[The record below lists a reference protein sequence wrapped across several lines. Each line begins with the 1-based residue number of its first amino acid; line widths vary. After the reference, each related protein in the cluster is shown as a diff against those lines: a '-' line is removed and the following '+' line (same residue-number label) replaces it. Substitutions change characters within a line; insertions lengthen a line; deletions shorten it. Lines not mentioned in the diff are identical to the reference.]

1 MEENIMAIL
10 KEIQKITDDLKD
22 IKNVMNTQGEIIFEN
37 SKRLKTMEE
46 RAKKQDETLE
56 KLVIENNNLKKQIK
70 TMEARINQPAQGQL
84 THSLEIRGIP
94 VKTGE
99 TPEGILCSI
108 GAALGVKLGPEDLD
122 TVERKRPRGE
132 DPRPPA
138 IVVRFVR
145 QTVRDEVI
153 RLRKVKRDFT
163 TRHLGWDSD
172 ERIYRR
178 RDDPRQ

>member
-1 MEENIMAIL
+1 
-10 KEIQKITDDLKD
+10 
-22 IKNVMNTQGEIIFEN
+22 
-37 SKRLKTMEE
+37 
-46 RAKKQDETLE
+46 
-56 KLVIENNNLKKQIK
+56 
-70 TMEARINQPAQGQL
+70 MEARINQANQGQL

-99 TPEGILCSI
+99 TPEGIICSI

-122 TVERKRPRGE
+122 AVERKRPRGE

-145 QTVRDEVI
+145 QTVCDQVI
-153 RLRKVKRDFT
+153 RLRKVKRNFT

-172 ERIYRR
+172 ERIYTGEEMTPANRHLYWLARQVKAAGRLRYVWFARGRVRCRR
-178 RDDPRQ
+178 EDGQPVVIINTAEDLEAFH